1 MDTSRARAGHEL
13 GFYHLWDDE
22 VVRPERKSVKKL
34 KVRARAGREWA
45 RLEEI
50 ELGWV
55 GVA

>member
-1 MDTSRARAGHEL
+1 VDTSRARAGPEL